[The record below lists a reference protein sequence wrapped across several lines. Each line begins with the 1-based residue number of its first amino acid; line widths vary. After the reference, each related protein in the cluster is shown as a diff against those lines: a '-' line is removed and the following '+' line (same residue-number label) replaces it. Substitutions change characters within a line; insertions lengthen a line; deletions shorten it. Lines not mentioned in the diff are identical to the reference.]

1 MVKLR
6 CPTRSTLDTVSVV
19 IRGVKVMASPPVA
32 LSSRELRSSELGGRH
47 FEGRAIRHSPALP
60 CSPSTRLA
68 DHYIP
73 YIPAL
78 WRKLEKDSSGRR
90 VSRKERG
97 AEIFTNSLRS
107 RDAAWYTI
115 NLQHEAAASGWK
127 LQLKGW
133 RPSSLMS
140 LP

>member
-6 CPTRSTLDTVSVV
+6 CPTKSTLDTVSVV
-19 IRGVKVMASPPVA
+19 IRGVKVTASPPVA

-47 FEGRAIRHSPALP
+47 FEGRAIRHSLALP

-68 DHYIP
+68 DH

-97 AEIFTNSLRS
+97 AETFTNSLRS
-107 RDAAWYTI
+107 RYTAWYTI
-115 NLQHEAAASGWK
+115 NLQHEADASGSK

-133 RPSSLMS
+133 RPSSLMG

>member
-90 VSRKERG
+90 LAGSP
-97 AEIFTNSLRS
+97 
-107 RDAAWYTI
+107 
-115 NLQHEAAASGWK
+115 
-127 LQLKGW
+127 
-133 RPSSLMS
+133 RPSPAFLGGPRGSKFSTLAQALLS
-140 LP
+140 WA